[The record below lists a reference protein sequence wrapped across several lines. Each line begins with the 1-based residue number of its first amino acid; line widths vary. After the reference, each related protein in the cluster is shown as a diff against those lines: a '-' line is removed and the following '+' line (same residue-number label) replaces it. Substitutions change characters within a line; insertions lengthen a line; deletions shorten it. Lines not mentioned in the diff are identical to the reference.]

1 MKFSFPLSVSVTTAI
16 LGWLTSSV
24 PSAVVAE
31 ELLDIP
37 GTAVAAEIFTTL
49 VAALTAADLVEAL
62 SNPPNEGPLTVFA
75 PSDAAFALL
84 PEELVPCLLE
94 PTNQA
99 VLQDIL
105 LYHVADGLVLAA
117 DLTDGQQITTLEG
130 QTVTVDLSDGVMIND
145 STVFLADVRATN
157 GVIHAIDQVLVPLD
171 VDVTAFLETC
181 SDDPTPSKSGKKTK
195 GNIFKFKKAKNLK
208 NRPNKN

>member
-145 STVFLADVRATN
+145 STVFLADVLATN
-157 GVIHAIDQVLVPLD
+157 GVIHAIDQVLVPPD
-171 VDVTAFLETC
+171 VDIAAFLETC
-181 SDDPTPSKSGKKTK
+181 SDDPTPSKSSKKKIKSSKKTK
-195 GNIFKFKKAKNLK
+195 KMKI
-208 NRPNKN
+208 